1 MKIPLGV
8 LTWIRRKISFLSDNY
23 MVFSVTPEQKSS
35 WICIIFLTLYG
46 CSTTHHVQVVDARP
60 LNRADSQLSHYRVQA
75 GDTLYSIATQHGKDY
90 RELARINRLPE
101 DFRIFPGQILRL
113 DVTSQVSGLRTP
125 VKASKR
131 EVSAALVSAPVQGS
145 QHGVKKMPVTLA
157 SDRINWKWP
166 VQGPILQGFSDH
178 PLGNKG
184 IDISGKRGEPVLAAA
199 DGTVVY
205 RGTGLVG
212 YGRLLIVR
220 HGDRYLSVYAHNDKI
235 LVAEGVQV
243 KAGQEI
249 AELGS
254 SGTDRDFLHFEIR
267 VEGHPVDPMTLL
279 PPENH

>member
-1 MKIPLGV
+1 M
-8 LTWIRRKISFLSDNY
+8 
-23 MVFSVTPEQKSS
+23 
-35 WICIIFLTLYG
+35 
-46 CSTTHHVQVVDARP
+46 QV
-60 LNRADSQLSHYRVQA
+60 
-75 GDTLYSIATQHGKDY
+75 GDTLYSIAARHGKDY

-113 DVTSQVSGLRTP
+113 VVISPASSASGVRTP
-125 VKASKR
+125 MKEPVHTSS
-131 EVSAALVSAPVQGS
+131 VSFASAPTHES
-145 QHGVKKMPVTLA
+145 THGVKKMPSALA
-157 SDRINWKWP
+157 SDRIYWKWP

-199 DGTVVY
+199 EGTVVY

-235 LVAEGVQV
+235 LVSEGMQV

-254 SGTDRDFLHFEIR
+254 SGADRDFLHFEIR
-267 VEGHPVDPMTLL
+267 VEGHPVDPLTLL
-279 PPENH
+279 PRENH